1 MDVLWYLNR
10 YGIGITIIAI
20 ITITYNYYSIWMYD
34 DMGMTANVSAHAE
47 AQGGVTRWVGCDRS
61 FRPSCSINTARMTWG
76 WVKLGYFYD
85 LT

>member
-34 DMGMTANVSAHAE
+34 DVY
-47 AQGGVTRWVGCDRS
+47 
-61 FRPSCSINTARMTWG
+61 
-76 WVKLGYFYD
+76 GYD
-85 LT
+85 SQCLSPC